1 MKFQKRVK
9 SCWRAAKRF
18 MAMSQR
24 GSSIDKAVKINFL
37 LKYAVM
43 YGDDAESERLHAKL
57 RNLAFLGDKQE
68 DT

>member
-1 MKFQKRVK
+1 
-9 SCWRAAKRF
+9 
-18 MAMSQR
+18 MSQW
-24 GSSIDKAVKINFL
+24 GGSIDKAVKINFL

-43 YGDDAESERLHAKL
+43 YGDDVEAERLHAKL

>member
-1 MKFQKRVK
+1 MTEKLLIT
-9 SCWRAAKRF
+9 
-18 MAMSQR
+18 SQR

-37 LKYAVM
+37 LKHAVM
-43 YGDDAESERLHAKL
+43 YGDDAEAERLHAKL